1 MILAFQHGSKHRMRV
16 VHRLDCTSR
25 QPSQAPVQL
34 RSLIA
39 ITGSA
44 LTQHYRTHRAK
55 IVQVEGHD
63 FVEVE
68 GLARL
73 INASVR
79 FGGNQI
85 VITLPGGADTPPA
98 PRPGLTASRR
108 PLSKRTRS
116 GGRASGMACRFEE
129 RDHGQL
135 CDFGKLGF
143 PHAG

>member
-25 QPSQAPVQL
+25 QPSQAPVQP
-34 RSLIA
+34 RSRIA

-44 LTQHYRTHRAK
+44 LTQQYRTHRAN

-68 GLARL
+68 GLAPL

-79 FGGNQI
+79 FNGNQI

-98 PRPGLTASRR
+98 PASRANTFS
-108 PLSKRTRS
+108 P
-116 GGRASGMACRFEE
+116 A
-129 RDHGQL
+129 
-135 CDFGKLGF
+135 
-143 PHAG
+143 